1 MNPEDLKITTK
12 LIYYE
17 LVRRDVDV
25 EIISTQTSWLRYAD
39 RSGASHYLRSTLSD
53 KEKAQAYVI
62 AHNKY
67 LTKLFCERLDIPYP
81 KTYLSTE
88 DYSRVFEQT
97 QSVVVKPMD
106 GAHGEGIT
114 VGIADQA
121 GLEQAVARA
130 NKVSTK
136 VLIQEQVTGDD
147 YRVLFIDKKYAAT
160 IKRRPAEVVGDGV
173 STIRQL
179 IEKENTNPL
188 RGANYQKSM
197 EYISI
202 ENAEQFLGEK
212 IDTDVPGNGEHYRVV
227 GVANLSSGGSAQDV
241 TDNIPEL
248 MKEFAEKLVRELD
261 MGICGVDFM
270 WSGRTED
277 IPYVIEINATPGID
291 MHDDPLFG
299 IPRGVIKKFVDYLL
313 SES

>member
-17 LVRRDVDV
+17 LVRRGLDV
-25 EIISTQTSWLRYAD
+25 EILSTQSSWLRYVD
-39 RSGASHYLRSTLSD
+39 REGVSHYLRSTLSD
-53 KEKAQAYVI
+53 KEKAQAYII
-62 AHNKY
+62 AHDKY
-67 LTKLFCERLDIPYP
+67 LTKLFCERLGIPYP
-81 KTYLSTE
+81 KTYLSND
-88 DYSRVFEQT
+88 DYSQVFDQA
-97 QSVVVKPMD
+97 QSVVVKPLD

-114 VGIADQA
+114 VGITDRTS
-121 GLEQAVARA
+121 LEEAITRA
-130 NKVSTK
+130 HEVSSK

-147 YRVLFIDKKYAAT
+147 YRVLFIDKQYAAT

-173 STIRQL
+173 STVRQL

-202 ENAEQFLGEK
+202 ENAEHFLGNK
-212 IDTDVPGNGEHYRVV
+212 IDTDIPKDGEQYRVV

-241 TDNIPEL
+241 TDDIPQS
-248 MKEFAEKLVRELD
+248 MKASAEKLVRELD

-270 WSGRTED
+270 WSGRPGDT
-277 IPYVIEINATPGID
+277 PQVIEINATPGID

-299 IPRGVIKKFVDYLL
+299 TPRGVIKKFVDFLL